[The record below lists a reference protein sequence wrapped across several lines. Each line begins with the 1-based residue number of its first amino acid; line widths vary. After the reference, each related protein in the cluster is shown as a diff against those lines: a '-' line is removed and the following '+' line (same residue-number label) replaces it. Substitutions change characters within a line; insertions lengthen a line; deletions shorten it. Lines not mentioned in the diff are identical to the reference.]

1 MVKKILIALDFDH
14 TIIDDNSDTSLYKLA
29 PDKKIPPELKALY
42 HENGWTHY
50 MNEVFKYLH
59 RNNVRKQDIL
69 SCLENIPLT
78 EGMNEL
84 FSTLPEDLT
93 EYIIISDSNT
103 IFIDH
108 ILNHKNIRHKFRNIF
123 TNHGEFGE
131 NGLLRINMYHVQN
144 WCDLSTVNLC
154 KGDILASYVA
164 SRLNEGVEFP
174 RLAYV
179 GDGFNDFCPCLRLTE
194 NDGAFPRI
202 DYKLLKTISKMEKD
216 HHLTIK
222 AKVFPWSTAKDILNV
237 MLPWYSDLNI
247 SCSTPRLYD
256 PGPITL

>member
-59 RNNVRKQDIL
+59 RNNVKKQDIL

-78 EGMNEL
+78 EGMDEL

-108 ILNHKNIRHKFRNIF
+108 ILNHKNIRHKFR
-123 TNHGEFGE
+123 
-131 NGLLRINMYHVQN
+131 
-144 WCDLSTVNLC
+144 
-154 KGDILASYVA
+154 DILASYVT

-194 NDGAFPRI
+194 NDGVFPRL